1 MGPAS
6 SPRRF
11 LGLDVGS
18 ETIKVVELSP
28 GPGGLEWRRRQRVE
42 HHKDPARALE
52 TLLEDWAWSEATAA
66 AVTGTYQGL
75 VRWPAVPVKQA
86 QTRGC
91 RFLLGD
97 RPATV
102 VSLGSRGF
110 SVLELRPDGVE
121 VWRQNSRCSQGTGNF
136 LRQLLERLSLS
147 VEQAD
152 ALCAD
157 EPDPAVLSARCP
169 VILKT
174 DVTHLANRGEARAR
188 IVAGCFDAVGE
199 NVQAFLKPGRSPDP
213 VVLVGG
219 VAQSVR
225 IRRNFRQ
232 YVERSGMTLA
242 ELPEDAGLY
251 LEALGCALVAATH
264 PDPQPLSGPL
274 LRPAEPRRLERVP
287 SLAAAL
293 ERVRRLPAQPPQ
305 PPVNGDLPPVFL
317 GLDIGSTGS
326 KAVAITCA
334 EGTLVWQD
342 YRPTAGDPV
351 GAALALVREW
361 VTGPAGRCPVRGF
374 GVTGS
379 GREIAG
385 ALLTACYGA
394 GQVFLLNEIAA
405 HAAGAV
411 SYDARVDTI
420 FEIGGQDAK
429 YIRLASGRVI
439 DCAMNEACSA
449 GTGSFLEEQ
458 GRKFQGVT
466 GVRDLEREALRARD
480 GVSLGQHCSVFMA
493 EMIDQAV
500 LGGVEQPAII
510 AGLYDSVIQ
519 NYLHRVKG
527 NRPVGHV
534 VFCQGMPFASDALA
548 AAVARQTGVEVVVP
562 PHPGMVGAL
571 GIALLAR
578 TALPSRAGAGLELD
592 RFLSA
597 RVTSRDAFQCRAT
610 AGCGGTSQHC
620 RIERLQTLVAGQ
632 PARFTWGGACGLHDR
647 AFQRRRLSAEAPD
660 PFREREELM
669 AELAARLGVNRGR
682 PRVAVTDEF
691 LLPTHFPFFARFLHE
706 LGRDLII
713 LRRADRTM
721 LKRGIQLSNVPFCAP
736 LQLFHGIA
744 ADLAATD
751 AERVFI
757 PRLRHLPAAREGL
770 PAVNCPVAQAG
781 ADVVGWDLQSD
792 LGGRLLAPP
801 VDFGPDHLHGPALL
815 AACRVIAQELGAD
828 EAAWHRAHRL
838 AVEEQRAFDHR
849 VQALGQRALTFAHTH
864 QIPAVVVL
872 GRPYTIHNPVLNSN
886 VPAILRE
893 QGALALPGECFPLP
907 PNTPEYTELYWGHGR
922 RILRTA
928 HAVRHQPGAYA
939 VFCSNYSCGP
949 DSLCLPFC
957 SHLMQGKPF
966 LIIETDGHAGDAGTR
981 TRVEAFLHCV
991 HQDLPTATPC
1001 SLPTPALPEPTG
1013 PVCFETVRRRGDT
1026 LLLPWM
1032 GHGPSVLAACF
1043 RAFGLAAE
1051 SLPIPDAEALRLGRR
1066 HTSGKECLPLCLTL
1080 GNFLKR
1086 LYAEPDRHFTLAL
1099 ARSQGPCRLGM
1110 YHWFDRLVLDE
1121 LGWRDR
1127 VHLVTP
1133 CDEEYFAGT
1142 PPGFAWLSVVALM
1155 AHDLLQ
1161 AARLDVAPVE
1171 AVPGRAEAV
1180 YQRYLSELIRLC
1192 DAAGQVPLSSRR
1204 CLAEVLSGR
1213 WFGIRRLLARAADE
1227 FAALRTPR
1235 VVPTVLV
1242 VGEIYVRLDPFAN
1255 HFLTDT
1261 LERHGVRA
1269 LLAPLSE
1276 NLEYSNQL
1284 ERPRSGWPRLRHAFG
1299 QALQGRLYDRAY
1311 AILARRLDWTP
1322 RLRAAAA
1329 VAAARDYLQPELEG
1343 EAILTIGAP
1352 LEAWR
1357 ARHIAGAIN
1366 VGPLE
1371 CLPTKIAE
1379 AQLFHASARE
1389 GLPTLTL
1396 TFNGEPPDPLALD
1409 SFLFEV
1415 KERFRRASGPDTASH
1430 LTARPAAVAT
1440 PSTAR

>member
-1 MGPAS
+1 
-6 SPRRF
+6 
-11 LGLDVGS
+11 VGT

-28 GPGGLEWRRRQRVE
+28 GPTGLEWRRRQRVE
-42 HHKDPARALE
+42 HHKDPARVLE
-52 TLLEDWAWSEATAA
+52 TLLEEWAWSEATAA

-86 QTRGC
+86 QARGC

-102 VSLGSRGF
+102 VSIGSRGF

-121 VWRQNSRCSQGTGNF
+121 VWRANSRCSQGTGNF

-147 VEQAD
+147 VEEAD
-152 ALCAD
+152 ALAAH
-157 EPDPAVLSARCP
+157 ETQPAVLSARCP

-174 DVTHLANRGEARAR
+174 DVTHLANRGESRAR

-213 VVLVGG
+213 IVLIGG

-225 IRRNFRQ
+225 IRQNFRQ
-232 YVERSGMTLA
+232 HLERLGLTLA

-251 LEALGCALVAATH
+251 LEALGCALVAAST
-264 PDPQPLSGPL
+264 PDPPPLAGPL
-274 LRPAEPRRLERVP
+274 LRPATTRRLERVP
-287 SLAAAL
+287 ALASAL
-293 ERVRRLPAQPPQ
+293 ARVRRLPAPPLQ

-326 KAVAITCA
+326 KAVAVTSVH
-334 EGTLVWQD
+334 GTQVWHD

-351 GAALALVREW
+351 GAALALVQQW
-361 VTGPAGRCPVRGF
+361 VAGPAGRCPVLGV

-394 GQVFLLNEIAA
+394 QRVFLLNEIAA

-429 YIRLASGRVI
+429 YIRLADGRVV

-466 GVRDLEREALRARD
+466 GVGDLEREALRATH

-500 LGGVEQPAII
+500 LAGVEQPAII

-527 NRPVGHV
+527 NRPVGHL
-534 VFCQGMPFASDALA
+534 VFCQGMPFTSDALA
-548 AAVARQTGVEVVVP
+548 AAVARQTDVEVVVP

-578 TALPSRAGAGLELD
+578 TALDSRAETGLELD
-592 RFLSA
+592 RFLAA
-597 RVTSRDAFQCRAT
+597 RVTRRDAFQCRA
-610 AGCGGTSQHC
+610 AVGCGGTSQHC
-620 RIERLQTLVAGQ
+620 RIEQLHTLVAGQ

-647 AFQRRRLSAEAPD
+647 AFQRRRLPSDAPD
-660 PFREREELM
+660 PFREREERM
-669 AELAARLGVNRGR
+669 AELATRLGVSRGR
-682 PRVAVTDEF
+682 PRVALTDEF

-706 LGRDLII
+706 LGQDLVI
-713 LRRADRTM
+713 LRRADRSM
-721 LKRGIQLSNVPFCAP
+721 LKRGIQRSNVPFCAP
-736 LQLFHGIA
+736 LQLFHGIVA
-744 ADLAATD
+744 ALAATD

-757 PRLRHLPAAREGL
+757 PRLRHLPTAREGL

-781 ADVVGWDLQSD
+781 ADVVGWDLAAD
-792 LGGRLLAPP
+792 LGGRLLSPP
-801 VDFGPDHLHGPALL
+801 VDFGPDHLHGSTLL
-815 AACRVIAQELGAD
+815 EACRQLAHGLGAN
-828 EAAWHRAHRL
+828 EATGRRAHQL
-838 AVEEQRAFDHR
+838 AVEEQRAFDQH
-849 VQALGQRALTFAHTH
+849 VQAIGQRALAFAHS
-864 QIPAVVVL
+864 QGLPAVVVL

-893 QGALALPGECFPLP
+893 QGALALPGEAIPLP
-907 PNTPEYTELYWGHGR
+907 ENTPEYAELYWGHGR

-991 HQDLPTATPC
+991 QQDFPSGRPC
-1001 SLPTPALPEPTG
+1001 SLPAPALPEPTG
-1013 PVCFETVRRRGDT
+1013 PACFETVRQRGDT

-1032 GHGPSVLAACF
+1032 GHGPAVLAACF
-1043 RAFGLAAE
+1043 RAFGLPAE
-1051 SLPIPDAEALRLGRR
+1051 SLPLPDAEALRLGRR

-1086 LYAEPDRHFTLAL
+1086 LYAEPDRRFTLAL

-1127 VHLVTP
+1127 VQLVTP

-1142 PPGFAWLSVVALM
+1142 PPGFAWLTVVALM

-1161 AARLDVAPVE
+1161 AARLDVAPIE
-1171 AVPGRAEAV
+1171 SVPGSAEAV
-1180 YQRYLSELIRLC
+1180 YQRYLAELIRLC
-1192 DAAGQVPLSSRR
+1192 DTAGPSTPTLRR
-1204 CLAEVLSGR
+1204 CLAEVLGGR

-1235 VVPTVLV
+1235 AVPTVLV

-1261 LERHGVRA
+1261 LEQHGVRA

-1284 ERPRSGWPRLRHAFG
+1284 ERARSGWPWLRHAFG
-1299 QALQGRLYDRAY
+1299 QALQERLYDRAY
-1311 AILARRLDWTP
+1311 AILARRLGWPP

-1357 ARHIAGAIN
+1357 AGQIAGAIN

-1379 AQLFHASARE
+1379 AQLFHAAARE

-1396 TFNGEPPDPLALD
+1396 TFNGEPPDPLALE

-1415 KERFRRASGPDTASH
+1415 KERFRRASEPGATGLP
-1430 LTARPAAVAT
+1430 TARPTAAAT
-1440 PSTAR
+1440 PGLAR